1 MAIRIYKDE
10 KANSVIFEGATFPS
24 YPNGL
29 LTASVNTTDTGS
41 IDVLNIAAT
50 SGSTID
56 FTATGSNSYEL
67 FRYPY
72 TSFVD
77 VTGSAFSSSADFV
90 TYFNTVAQQPSIN
103 EVITS
108 NVQGYYGLLSGYY
121 FDGSSTFIEIDE
133 TLENT
138 WIDVPIEIHPS
149 GTFDY
154 RPDVM
159 VEAQPIGIEDGPD
172 TAITG
177 SDSNVIPARVFKL
190 EGLDISS
197 FCQFRGS
204 IAFDPDEDGGQLEG
218 RLLFN
223 RHSGTTPSSDFNIAD
238 TILEMTQGAAASY
251 PAEPFLSFFVGDT
264 IDTNGA
270 GDAGKCRF
278 QVKSTV
284 QGTLEIKAL
293 TWYINR

>member
-29 LTASVNTTDTGS
+29 LTASVNADDTGS

-72 TSFVD
+72 TSFID
-77 VTGSAFSSSADFV
+77 ATGSAFSSSADLV

-121 FDGSSTFIEIDE
+121 FGGTSTFVAIDE
-133 TLENT
+133 TLTNT
-138 WIDVPIEIHPS
+138 YIDIPIEIHPS

-159 VEAQPIGIEDGPD
+159 VQAQPLGIEDGPD
-172 TAITG
+172 TLVTG
-177 SDSNVIPARVFKL
+177 SDSNVIPSRVFLL

-197 FCQFRGS
+197 FCQFRAS
-204 IAFDPDEDGGQLEG
+204 ISFDQEEDGGQLEG

-223 RHSGTTPSSDFNIAD
+223 RHSGTTPSTDFNISD
-238 TILEMTQGAAASY
+238 TILDMTQGAATY

-264 IDTNGA
+264 VDTNGP

-278 QVKSTV
+278 QIKSTV
-284 QGTLEIKAL
+284 PGILEVRAL